1 MGARADETEYRFH
14 AGVWLGEHPD
24 EPDWMV
30 ATDADMRLVKGRWYA
45 DVFGLPLGCVE
56 VFNVV
61 ALKDRPFTLPEPR
74 IAGVVPDD
82 GPEFEGVITG
92 WDGERW
98 VGSAGP
104 VEGMIDNPR
113 PAQAATSQGRADRQ
127 AASNKTAAAV

>member
-1 MGARADETEYRFH
+1 MGTRADKTKYLFH

-24 EPDWMV
+24 ESDQMV
-30 ATDADMRLVKGRWYA
+30 ALTADIRLVGGRWYA
-45 DVFGLPLGCVE
+45 DVFGLPLRCVG

-61 ALKDRPFTLPEPR
+61 ALTNHSFTLAEPW
-74 IAGVVPDD
+74 IAAVAPDD

-104 VEGMIDNPR
+104 IDGMIDNPR
-113 PAQAATSQGRADRQ
+113 PAEVMPS
-127 AASNKTAAAV
+127 